1 MRLLEVDI
9 TQLMPQNVRHSV
21 STTRIKNKYMTH
33 QKGPTARTASSTVP
47 TQVVDEFS
55 LVPRDDPARPAYY
68 ASGDLYTTLATSRE
82 TDFDFNFFDFFL
94 PVNGG
99 PPIHYHSLAHEV
111 WYTTE
116 GKIKFNLGNQ
126 GNDNLVVPEG
136 TLVFGPREK
145 IHGYRNL
152 DSTVSVSGATQGAR
166 TLSMTTPGA
175 LDLMFSATST
185 RATDRDDPIPTF
197 SNAADEEAF
206 KDLAKFV
213 ARTNAGI
220 TLKSLDPNYEAP
232 KDALDYVITLP
243 EDAKGKAVER
253 AKELAKLDGF
263 SVWTTGNQSGLPKRP
278 TFTGPFGIEYT
289 SLVNLEESGNEF
301 SYNQF
306 SLEPQEP
313 KTFDTFT
320 QANLTGSQV
329 VEPTKSQATGVAN
342 LELNSEDEIDYSLTV
357 NGLDFGELEEGST
370 PQTPNNENDDVTGIH
385 IHSGEQGTN
394 GSHAFNVVDSN
405 KQDENDLNI
414 TLNEDGSTT
423 LSGTWN
429 QEEKEIPKSL
439 VDFFNSDVPG
449 TQSDFYFQIHT
460 EGNSNGEIR
469 GQIARTTD
477 AENFPDPV
485 KSEDHELFYVNEGQL
500 SLKIGDEVRIAQ
512 EDTFAYIPP
521 GQEYSIANFGDKTV
535 DSLAVTA
542 VNDQES
548 PSTAGNDLFPSPLNP
563 QDGTLPNELVSLGN
577 EADFFDDQSA
587 QESESRRRIYGGKAD
602 DELFATREDDLFG
615 EEGDDILDASR
626 GKGGNR
632 LYGGKGNDEI
642 LVNVEDRGF
651 GGDEDDLLDASFGK
665 GQQRLDDTGH
675 NLLDGSGGDD
685 LLIAGSKDQLVGGD
699 GKDLL
704 NIRQGG
710 HNLLYGGSGAD
721 QFRIANGRL
730 PNAVDVQYPE
740 DPNSLLPKGLSV
752 PDLVD
757 TKNTIK
763 DFELGVDKIHIR
775 GIDDV
780 VSSFDDL
787 ELLPAFRDLRSTSI
801 IAQFTEDGIEKEIS
815 LANVSGVIFNELSA
829 NDFVFT

>member
-1 MRLLEVDI
+1 
-9 TQLMPQNVRHSV
+9 
-21 STTRIKNKYMTH
+21 MTH
-33 QKGPTARTASSTVP
+33 STGPIFEVSSTTVP
-47 TQVVDEFS
+47 TEAVDDFS
-55 LVPRDDPARPAYY
+55 LVPQDDPTRPATY
-68 ASGDLYTTLATSRE
+68 ASGDLYTQLATTRE
-82 TDFDFNFFDFFL
+82 TNFDFNVFDFFM
-94 PVNGG
+94 PVGG
-99 PPIHYHSLAHEV
+99 GVPAHIHSLDDEI
-111 WYTTE
+111 WYVIA
-116 GKIKFNLGNQ
+116 GKVQYNLGNQ
-126 GNDNLVVPEG
+126 ANDSLVAPEG
-136 TLVFGPREK
+136 SVVFGPRLRA
-145 IHGYRNL
+145 HGFQNL
-152 DSTVSVSGATQGAR
+152 DSTASISGVTPGTRA
-166 TLSMTTPGA
+166 LSLTTPGA
-175 LDLMFSATST
+175 LDLFFAAAGTREIYRGEPVPGSSESTDEGFINVESAV
-185 RATDRDDPIPTF
+185 
-197 SNAADEEAF
+197 
-206 KDLAKFV
+206 KFG
-213 ARTNAGI
+213 ARTD
-220 TLKSLDPNYEAP
+220 SLIEFLGPGPETYEPP
-232 KDALDYVITLP
+232 KDALDYLIVLP
-243 EDAKGKAVER
+243 EDAEGKAVER
-253 AKELAKLDGF
+253 AKELAKLDSF
-263 SVWTTGNQSGLPKRP
+263 SVWTTGNQAGLQKRP

-313 KTFDTFT
+313 KTIDTFT
-320 QANLTGSQV
+320 QANLTGTQV
-329 VEPTKSQATGVAN
+329 VEPTESQATGVAN
-342 LELNSEDEIDYSLTV
+342 LELNSKNEIDYSLTV
-357 NGLDFGELEEGST
+357 NGLDFGKLEEGST
-370 PQTPNNENDDVTGIH
+370 PQTSNNENDDVTGIH
-385 IHSGEQGTN
+385 IHSGERGTN
-394 GSHAFNVVDSN
+394 GSHAFNIVDSN

-429 QEEKEIPKSL
+429 QEEKEIPTSL
-439 VDFFNSDVPG
+439 VDFFKSDVPG

-460 EGNSNGEIR
+460 EGNPNGEIR
-469 GQIARTTD
+469 GQTARTTD

-500 SLKIGDEVRIAQ
+500 SLKIGNEIRVAQ
-512 EDTFAYIPP
+512 KDTFAYIPP

-535 DSLAVTA
+535 ESLAVTT
-542 VNDQES
+542 VNDQKS
-548 PSTAGNDLFPSPLNP
+548 PSTAGNELFPSPLNP

-587 QESESRRRIYGGKAD
+587 QESESRRRIYGGKAE

-615 EEGDDILDASR
+615 EEGNDILDASR

-642 LVNVEDRGF
+642 LVNVDDRGF

-665 GQQRLDDTGH
+665 GQQRLDDTGR

-730 PNAVDVQYPE
+730 PNAVDVEYPE
-740 DPNSLLPKGLSV
+740 GTNSFLPEGVSL
-752 PDLVD
+752 PELVD
-757 TKNTIK
+757 TRNTIK

-775 GIDDV
+775 GIKDI

-787 ELLPAFRDLRSTSI
+787 ELLPAFGNLGSTSI
-801 IAQFTEDGIEKEIS
+801 IANFTEDGIEKEIS
-815 LANVSGVIFNELSA
+815 LVNVSGVIFNELSA
-829 NDFVFT
+829 NDFVFA